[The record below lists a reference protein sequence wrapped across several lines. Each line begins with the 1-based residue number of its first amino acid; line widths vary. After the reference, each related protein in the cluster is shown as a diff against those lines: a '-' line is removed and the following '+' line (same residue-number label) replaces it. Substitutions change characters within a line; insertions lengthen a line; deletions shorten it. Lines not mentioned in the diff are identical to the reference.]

1 MACGLGLPNQRAL
14 PALSPAG
21 PFGSAVE
28 LTIALAFLD
37 LSLPDEAATILSVAI
52 CSRSVLAWLR
62 PSRIEALSEVRCE
75 RRYLAWDGISPRI

>member
-14 PALSPAG
+14 LASPPAG
-21 PFGSAVE
+21 TFGPAVE

-37 LSLPDEAATILSVAI
+37 LSLPEEAATILLVAS

-62 PSRIEALSEVRCE
+62 PSRIEALREVRCE
-75 RRYLAWDGISPRI
+75 LRYLAWDGISPRI